1 METED
6 LGQVVEVHKEMDK
19 VTLVVFHKEIGMD
32 HKERG
37 RKVIEAFACPSRMGS
52 AVPCLADPFP
62 FAPYLAGPFPSPSA
76 FP

>member
-52 AVPCLADPFP
+52 ADPFP
-62 FAPYLAGPFPSPSA
+62 SAPCLAGPFPSPSA
-76 FP
+76 FPSRHTG